1 MSVPPPLPSH
11 DPYAAPTAEVAE
23 VMQGD
28 LLLADRGVRLLAAII
43 DGVIY
48 LALIIAPAVLLP
60 LAFEGG
66 GGGGGEAA
74 AMAVGIA
81 ATVGFL
87 AVVGINL
94 YWLHRYGQSIG
105 KRLLGIRI
113 VRGDGSHCSVL
124 RVVFARW
131 LPVTLL
137 GAIPLLGYIV
147 TLVDPLMI
155 FRSDYRCLHDLIADT
170 LVVKA

>member
-1 MSVPPPLPSH
+1 M
-11 DPYAAPTAEVAE
+11 VAD
-23 VMQGD
+23 VVQGD
-28 LLLADRGVRLLAAII
+28 LVLADRGVRLVAAIV
-43 DGVIY
+43 DGLIY
-48 LALIIAPAVLLP
+48 FALIMAVAVLLP
-60 LAFEGG
+60 MALEG
-66 GGGGGEAA
+66 GGGGGEAV

-81 ATVGFL
+81 ATIGFL
-87 AVVGINL
+87 AVVGVNI
-94 YWLHRYGQSIG
+94 YWLHLYGQTIG
-105 KRLLGIRI
+105 KRLLGIKV

-124 RVVFARW
+124 RVIFARW

-147 TLVDPLMI
+147 SLVDPLMI

>member
-1 MSVPPPLPSH
+1 MSVPPPLPPH
-11 DPYAAPTAEVAE
+11 DPYAAPTAMVAD
-23 VMQGD
+23 VVQGD
-28 LLLADRGVRLLAAII
+28 LVLADRGVRLVAAIV
-43 DGVIY
+43 DGLIY
-48 LALIIAPAVLLP
+48 FALIMAVAVLLP
-60 LAFEGG
+60 MAMEG
-66 GGGGGEAA
+66 GGGGGEAV

-81 ATVGFL
+81 ATLGFF
-87 AVVGINL
+87 AVVGVNI
-94 YWLHRYGQSIG
+94 YWLHQFGQTIG
-105 KRLLGIRI
+105 KRLLGIKV

-124 RVVFARW
+124 RVIFARW

-147 TLVDPLMI
+147 SLVDPLMI

>member
-1 MSVPPPLPSH
+1 MSVPPPLPAH
-11 DPYAAPTAEVAE
+11 DPYAAPTAVVADP
-23 VMQGD
+23 VQGEIV
-28 LLLADRGVRLLAAII
+28 LADRGVRLVAAIV
-43 DGVIY
+43 DGLIY
-48 LALIIAPAVLLP
+48 FALLMAVAVLLP
-60 LAFEGG
+60 MAVEGG
-66 GGGGGEAA
+66 GGGGETIAMVVGAA
-74 AMAVGIA
+74 ATLGFIAV
-81 ATVGFL
+81 
-87 AVVGINL
+87 AVVNIL
-94 YWLHRYGQSIG
+94 WLHRYGQTIG

-124 RVVFARW
+124 RVIFARW
-131 LPVTLL
+131 LPVGLL